1 MNLRSFIAALFAIR
15 LCSRLSS
22 LLLLAYSS
30 VSEPKS
36 SPNCSC
42 DVLRMAV
49 PWLEEEGEA
58 LEAEVRFSKNIKQ
71 KRARN

>member
-1 MNLRSFIAALFAIR
+1 
-15 LCSRLSS
+15 
-22 LLLLAYSS
+22 
-30 VSEPKS
+30 
-36 SPNCSC
+36 
-42 DVLRMAV
+42 MAV